1 MPRHVGHA
9 GLRLARP
16 SCRSATRIGAMVRI
30 SVGAPTHH
38 TSGRLYGV
46 FFEDINHSAD
56 GGLNANMVNNYSFD
70 GVYLDHHTWRLA
82 GADRWRTQA
91 DPLRFWRFSGCSAMS
106 CGTEIR
112 GAHGQ
117 IVDTSM
123 SCPAPPIHSHSRYAR
138 VIVGEAAGGD
148 ATSRDNVRIVNDVT
162 EPTKTTA
169 FIENL
174 GYNGGG
180 ANGEEPAFS
189 ITDGHTYDVS
199 LCIRPVSGKAVL
211 SVAVVDRSG
220 RPLTD
225 TVRIT
230 LDGADGAVAVRSADS
245 GNVDA
250 GADTN
255 DGDSA
260 VTGLSDGWWRVTGKV
275 RGLATDYGKLHISI
289 TSGTTDNVRTD
300 DAANTDAGSHN
311 EATTT
316 ASPIVFDLDLVQ
328 FMGANYWGAGDPKWR
343 YGKLR
348 RDLVEAIRDL
358 HPSFMRFPGGCI
370 VEGVTP
376 GNEYRWK
383 DTVGA
388 LQARRAQYS
397 MWSFKMPDGS
407 SYCQSYQIG
416 FYEYFCLCEDLDAKP
431 LPTLF
436 AGIACQSPGRDPR
449 HMDIDSA
456 AFRQNV
462 VQDYLDLIEFANGDP
477 DTSPWAAVRRDMGHP
492 EPFGLDMIGVG
503 NENFGADYVAKFDL
517 ISQAIHERYPS
528 MLCVMSAG
536 LFPFQP
542 AMKRTWDHARAI
554 AGNVVDP
561 TRSTDGWHTVG
572 VGLDGLHL
580 GGLRERMLDGVA
592 SRAASMAQAAV
603 DGAASTASSPAP
615 ATASANG
622 AKPEALLGAV
632 DSATGDAILVDEHS
646 YHSPEWF
653 ESQASRF
660 DRYPRCGAGVYF
672 GEYSANGYFAG
683 QPQTEEGANTW
694 RSALGEAAF
703 LTGCERN
710 SDVVRMTSYAPLL
723 AHIPAKGWAQ
733 NLIEFN
739 PAYVNPTV
747 NYEVERLFA
756 AHLGP
761 ETYDVTVERGDAAQH
776 LYVSVTGSDGGDA
789 AGDDSPYRYIKIV
802 NTGADPVDVTLEIA
816 HGLAGLT
823 AKRHGSVHL
832 EVRTLTA
839 APDAKTVIGY
849 RSEAT
854 KVIERTAKTYTLPSP
869 SSLLAMK
876 IRPYSVTLVIS
887 R

>member
-1 MPRHVGHA
+1 
-9 GLRLARP
+9 
-16 SCRSATRIGAMVRI
+16 MVRI

-138 VIVGEAAGGD
+138 IIVGEAAGGD
-148 ATSRDNVRIVNDVT
+148 VTSRDNVRTVNDVT
-162 EPTKTTA
+162 EPTATAA

-180 ANGEEPAFS
+180 TNGEEPAFS

-199 LCIRPVSGKAVL
+199 LCVRPVSGKAVL

-230 LDGADGAVAVRSADS
+230 LDDTDGAVAADGATVTALDDGWVR
-245 GNVDA
+245 VDA
-250 GADTN
+250 
-255 DGDSA
+255 
-260 VTGLSDGWWRVTGKV
+260 RIHGKT
-275 RGLATDYGKLHISI
+275 TDYGKLRIDIES
-289 TSGTTDNVRTD
+289 
-300 DAANTDAGSHN
+300 
-311 EATTT
+311 AT
-316 ASPIVFDLDLVQ
+316 APVAFDLDLVQ
-328 FMGANYWGAGDPKWR
+328 VMDADYWGAGDPKWR

-397 MWSFKMPDGS
+397 MWSFKMSDGS

-416 FYEYFCLCEDLDAKP
+416 FYEYFCLCEDLGAKP

-456 AFRQNV
+456 AFQQNV

-503 NENFGADYVAKFDL
+503 NENFGADYVAKFDR
-517 ISQAIHERYPS
+517 ISAAIHERYPDI
-528 MLCVMSAG
+528 LCVMSAG
-536 LFPFQP
+536 LFPFRP

-554 AGNVVDP
+554 AGNARDP
-561 TRSTDGWHTVG
+561 
-572 VGLDGLHL
+572 
-580 GGLRERMLDGVA
+580 
-592 SRAASMAQAAV
+592 
-603 DGAASTASSPAP
+603 
-615 ATASANG
+615 
-622 AKPEALLGAV
+622 KLGAV
-632 DSATGDAILVDEHS
+632 GSATGDAILVDEHS

-683 QPQTEEGANTW
+683 QTQTEEGANTW

-739 PAYVNPTV
+739 PAHVNPTV

-761 ETYDVTVERGDAAQH
+761 ETYDITVERGDAAQH

-802 NTGADPVDVTLEIA
+802 NTGAGSVDVTLEIA

-823 AKRHGSVHL
+823 AKRHGPVHL

-849 RSEAT
+849 RGEAT
-854 KVIERTAKTYTLPSP
+854 EVIERTAKTYALPSP

>member
-1 MPRHVGHA
+1 
-9 GLRLARP
+9 
-16 SCRSATRIGAMVRI
+16 MVRI

-91 DPLRFWRFSGCSAMS
+91 DPLRFWRFSGCSAIS
-106 CGTEIR
+106 CGIEIR

-123 SCPAPPIHSHSRYAR
+123 SCPAPPIHAHSRYAR
-138 VIVGEAAGGD
+138 VIVDEAGGD
-148 ATSRDNVRIVNDVT
+148 NAMSGDNVRTADNNAA
-162 EPTKTTA
+162 PASSAA

-189 ITDGHTYDVS
+189 ITDGHAYDVS
-199 LCIRPVSGKAVL
+199 LCVRPVSEAAVL

-225 TVRIT
+225 AMRIT
-230 LDGADGAVAVRSADS
+230 IDGLGGAVAAD
-245 GNVDA
+245 DA
-250 GADTN
+250 T
-255 DGDSA
+255 
-260 VTGLSDGWWRVTGKV
+260 VTALADGWWRVTGQV
-275 RGLATDYGKLHISI
+275 HGLATDYGKLRIGI
-289 TSGTTDNVRTD
+289 GSGDAADNVRINDAAADGTGGRD
-300 DAANTDAGSHN
+300 DAATV
-311 EATTT
+311 

-328 FMGANYWGAGDPKWR
+328 VMDADYWGAGDPKWR

-348 RDLVEAIRDL
+348 RDLVEAIGDL
-358 HPSFMRFPGGCI
+358 HPAFMRFPGGCI

-416 FYEYFCLCEDLDAKP
+416 FYEYFCLCEDLGAKP

-477 DTSPWAAVRRDMGHP
+477 ETSPWAAVRRDMGHP

-503 NENFGADYVAKFDL
+503 NENFGADYVAKFDR
-517 ISQAIHERYPS
+517 ISTAIHERYPH

-554 AGNVVDP
+554 AGNARDP
-561 TRSTDGWHTVG
+561 
-572 VGLDGLHL
+572 
-580 GGLRERMLDGVA
+580 
-592 SRAASMAQAAV
+592 
-603 DGAASTASSPAP
+603 
-615 ATASANG
+615 
-622 AKPEALLGAV
+622 KLGAV
-632 DSATGDAILVDEHS
+632 GSATGDAVLVDEHS

-653 ESQASRF
+653 ESQATRF

-739 PAYVNPTV
+739 PAHVNPTV

-761 ETYDVTVERGDAAQH
+761 ETYDVTVENVETAKH

-789 AGDDSPYRYIKIV
+789 TGDGGTAHACATAANIAGSTHTDANGTYRYIKIV
-802 NTGADPVDVTLEIA
+802 NTGGDAVDVTLEIA

-823 AKRHGSVHL
+823 AKHHGP
-832 EVRTLTA
+832 VRLDVETLTA

-849 RSEAT
+849 RGEAT
-854 KVIERTAKTYTLPSP
+854 EVIERTARTYTLPSP